1 MSPDQ
6 KNRIIASEDIKE
18 IERWQVPDMGP
29 VDRPAGILTAKQIE
43 ELQARAY
50 QQAYQ
55 EGFDKGHAEGIEA
68 GQKEIQENIQLY
80 KQLMSSLSTPF
91 HELDEEV
98 VKELLQLSMDMTRQL
113 VRREI
118 INEPGEVIAVVR
130 EAIAALPMANRRIK
144 LYLHPSDNDLIKDA
158 LSLDSDSEHWDLIE
172 DSSLSRGGCRV
183 VTEDSNV
190 DATVETRMAAIFARV
205 MGGERETDES

>member
-6 KNRIIASEDIKE
+6 KGRIIASEDIEE
-18 IERWQVPDMGP
+18 IERWQIPSVGSADH
-29 VDRPAGILTAKQIE
+29 PAGILTAKQIE
-43 ELQARAY
+43 ELQEQAF

-55 EGFDKGHAEGIEA
+55 EGFDKGHAEGLEA
-68 GQKEIQENIQLY
+68 GQKEMQENIQLY

-98 VKELLQLSMDMTRQL
+98 VKELVQLSMDMTRQL

-118 INEPGEVIAVVR
+118 INEPGELIAVVR
-130 EAIAALPMANRRIK
+130 EAITALPMASRRIK
-144 LYLHPSDNDLIKDA
+144 LYLHPSDSNLIKDA
-158 LSLDSDSEHWDLIE
+158 LNMDSGSEHWEIVE
-172 DSSLSRGGCRV
+172 DPALTRGGCRV

-205 MGGERETDES
+205 IGGERETDES